1 MMGNYE
7 GNWRAILD
15 HRRQWQSI
23 AVPYLTSAFL
33 YSHKFYPSFEGKRII
48 AGLNY
53 IHDKSGDAK
62 LSINRIE
69 LAGAYEHDFL
79 DNTFKAG
86 VQFAY
91 IHKQFSSASL
101 TFPQQYDR
109 NIGDFNTELP
119 SGEVFPA
126 NDLSMIS
133 FNIGLAWE
141 KRLNPDWTAVL
152 ASSIHN
158 INNPKESFMD
168 DNFKEKVNYGI
179 QAMAIY
185 NWMPKTQLIPSM
197 EYKRNSAASEFIMGA
212 NIRQKVKD
220 NKIDG
225 LFGGLHMRNG
235 FGRNIDAII
244 LNAGL
249 SFKRFDFGASYDF
262 NISNL
267 HIASNYKGG
276 FEFIIILND
285 ISSILEQK
293 SLPCERY

>member
-1 MMGNYE
+1 MGGYD

-33 YSHKFYPSFEGKRII
+33 YSHKFYPSFEGKRIL

-62 LSINRIE
+62 LSINQIE
-69 LAGAYEHDFL
+69 LSAAYEHDYL
-79 DNTFKAG
+79 NNTFKG
-86 VQFAY
+86 GIQLSY
-91 IHKQFSSASL
+91 IHKQFSADKL

-109 NIGDFNTELP
+109 NIGGFNSELP

-126 NDLSMIS
+126 NKLSMIA

-141 KRLNPDWTAVL
+141 KR
-152 ASSIHN
+152 I
-158 INNPKESFMD
+158 NPKWTTTVATSIFNFNQPQESFMEQD
-168 DNFKEKVNYGI
+168 FMEKASYGI
-179 QAMAIY
+179 QAFANY
-185 NWMPKTQLIPSM
+185 KWLPKTQLRPSL
-197 EYKRNSAASEFIMGA
+197 EYRRNSAASELILGS
-212 NIRQKVKD
+212 NIHQKIEHA
-220 NKIDG
+220 KIDG
-225 LFGGLHMRNG
+225 MFGGLHVRNG
-235 FGRNIDAII
+235 FGRNMDAVI

-249 SFKRFDFGASYDF
+249 AFKRFDFGAIYDF
-262 NISNL
+262 NVSDL

-285 ISSILEQK
+285 VSAILEQK
-293 SLPCERY
+293 SLLCERF